1 MMIYILFFELLLYDN
16 SNNQEVTLVLKYI

>member
-1 MMIYILFFELLLYDN
+1 MIYILFFELLLYDN